1 MKLPNYLQAR
11 PPQGH
16 GAQQMHNKDPTPKNG
31 EKRARWAGALEP
43 DPWNRAPAREASPA
57 KRTRKRTRKTN
68 QDPRPRRSPFP
79 RVHSPLRK
87 DAFCLLA
94 APVAG
99 RWSREGTILPQSPR
113 RLLPCW
119 QHMPLVGCLLELQ
132 AGLARSA
139 VTQERSPGALARRN
153 PPEGKRIA
161 AGTQKNISWRSSQD
175 PLQARPP

>member
-1 MKLPNYLQAR
+1 MGVGGGSAR
-11 PPQGH
+11 PRPLEQG
-16 GAQQMHNKDPTPKNG
+16 ACA
-31 EKRARWAGALEP
+31 RAESSKTH
-43 DPWNRAPAREASPA
+43 EE
-57 KRTRKRTRKTN
+57 RTRKTK

-99 RWSREGTILPQSPR
+99 GRSREGTIFPLSPR
-113 RLLPCW
+113 RRLSCW

-153 PPEGKRIA
+153 PEEASFYKLPVRRLHRGIGETRA
-161 AGTQKNISWRSSQD
+161 WR
-175 PLQARPP
+175 